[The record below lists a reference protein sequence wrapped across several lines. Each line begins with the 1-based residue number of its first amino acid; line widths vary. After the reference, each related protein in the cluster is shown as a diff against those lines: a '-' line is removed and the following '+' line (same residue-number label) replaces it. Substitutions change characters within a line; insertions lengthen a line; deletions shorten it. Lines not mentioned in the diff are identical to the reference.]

1 MAGTHGY
8 GFGYILEIKRLDD
21 ETNIQGGVH
30 HRRYRTER
38 YRTYTQASET
48 DIATSLLERD
58 CKGLGNYSNGV
69 IEIYEV
75 DDGSH
80 TDRKHNAVKMGRAD

>member
-1 MAGTHGY
+1 MKLIFRG
-8 GFGYILEIKRLDD
+8 GYIIEDIARKDI
-21 ETNIQGGVH
+21 E
-30 HRRYRTER
+30 RTPK
-38 YRTYTQASET
+38 ASET